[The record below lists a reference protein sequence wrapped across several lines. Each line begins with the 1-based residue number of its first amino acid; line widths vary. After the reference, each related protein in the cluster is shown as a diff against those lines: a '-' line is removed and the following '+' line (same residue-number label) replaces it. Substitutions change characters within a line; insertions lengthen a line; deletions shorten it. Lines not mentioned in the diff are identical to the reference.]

1 MEVDSNAVD
10 DNAPRLPSAA
20 AEAVSRFGDAP
31 GESPHVRFKLD
42 EFAASGDVAMAGAEA
57 SAGPASAAPGSSA
70 PAAGAAADE
79 LYTSRDAAAKVEE
92 DSGALQF
99 RVVRNDGQRHN
110 MIWLMQVKNLFGTQL
125 PKMPREYI
133 ARLVLDRKHR
143 SLLAIK
149 NDRVVGG
156 ICFRPF
162 VPQRFAEIA
171 FLAVTSSE
179 QIKAR
184 ERAHGRGGDV
194 GAPHIAPALPASSS
208 RATARA

>member
-1 MEVDSNAVD
+1 MEIDDSATSGPSRVPIDGCQD
-10 DNAPRLPSAA
+10 DPPVPVGLRMDGVGLAD
-20 AEAVSRFGDAP
+20 DA
-31 GESPHVRFKLD
+31 
-42 EFAASGDVAMAGAEA
+42 AMAGTDTETGRGGCSAPSSAPAPEA
-57 SAGPASAAPGSSA
+57 SAGDS
-70 PAAGAAADE
+70 
-79 LYTSRDAAAKVEE
+79 YTSRDAGAKLEE
-92 DSGALQF
+92 DSGALHF

-110 MIWLMQVKNLFGTQL
+110 MIWLIQVKNLFGTQL

-156 ICFRPF
+156 VCFRPF
-162 VPQRFAEIA
+162 IPQRFAEIA

-184 ERAHGRGGDV
+184 D
-194 GAPHIAPALPASSS
+194 I
-208 RATARA
+208 